1 MQGEDNPHMGMALGE
16 LADYIGGVLNGDPDC
31 TVTSVATLQ
40 DAGEGAI
47 SFLANPR
54 YRKYLYST
62 RATAVI
68 LTAEQ
73 ADSCP
78 TATITVHDPYLAYA
92 RAAALLFPAE
102 NARLGVHPDAT
113 IGANCRID
121 PTAWVGPRC
130 VIEDNVVLAAGVQL
144 QGHCL
149 IGKGSCIGR
158 DGIIKAQ
165 VTICH
170 DVTIGERVLVHPGA
184 VIGSDGFGL
193 AEDKGQWIKVP
204 QLGRVVIGDDV
215 EIGANTTIDRGTIGN
230 TVIENGVKL
239 DNQVHIA
246 HNVCIGSH
254 TAIAGC
260 TGISGSTKI
269 GSHCRIGGGVG
280 ILGHLDI
287 VDHVTVTAMT
297 LVTKSLSAPG
307 VYSSGIPAQENITWN
322 RNIVSLRELGDRAG
336 QRQGPGKGE

>member
-1 MQGEDNPHMGMALGE
+1 MGMALGE
-16 LADYIGGVLNGDPDC
+16 LAEHIGGVLNGDPDC

-40 DAGEGAI
+40 DAGEGAL

-54 YRKYLYST
+54 YRKYLSRT
-62 RATAVI
+62 RAAAVI

-73 ADSCP
+73 ADACP
-78 TATITVHDPYLAYA
+78 TATITVRDPYMAYA

-102 NARLGVHPDAT
+102 TARQGIHPDAI

-121 PTAWVGPRC
+121 PTVWVGPRC

-149 IGKGSCIGR
+149 IGSGSCIGR
-158 DGIIKAQ
+158 GGIIKAQ

-170 DVTIGERVLVHPGA
+170 AVSIGERVVIHPGA
-184 VIGSDGFGL
+184 VIGSDGFGF
-193 AEDKGQWIKVP
+193 AEDSGRWIKVP
-204 QLGRVVIGDDV
+204 QLGRISIGDDV
-215 EIGANTTIDRGTIGN
+215 EIGANTTIDRGAVGN

-239 DNQVHIA
+239 DNQVHVA
-246 HNVCIGSH
+246 HNVRIGSH

-260 TGISGSTKI
+260 TGISGSTHI

-297 LVTKSLSAPG
+297 LVTKSISAPG
-307 VYSSGIPAQENITWN
+307 VYSSGIPAQENTTWN
-322 RNIVSLRELGDRAG
+322 RNILTLRELGGRARQG
-336 QRQGPGKGE
+336 QGPGKR